1 MWGPDALPESRDP
14 GTGCRALGRTPG
26 QRKEVMPEGGLRRSV
41 RGLETR
47 APSARAACAAGSRGD
62 RPSAASWE
70 PPGVCRASRGPRT
83 AHGGRGGGRAF
94 VAARGR
100 PACASPVSL
109 SWLIFLFLKLR
120 KACAFLQRTCFT
132 VTGTA
137 SPARGRP
144 ASLGERLSFRIALHS
159 SASARTK

>member
-26 QRKEVMPEGGLRRSV
+26 QRKEVMQESGLRRSV

-70 PPGVCRASRGPRT
+70 PPASAEPRVGL
-83 AHGGRGGGRAF
+83 ARHAGGGGGGRAF

-109 SWLIFLFLKLR
+109 SWLIFLFLTLR